1 MSWFW
6 MNIPAA
12 AVFVAAWCGIP
23 LYMVLKHPSWCSQA
37 PDCDERA
44 VARAM
49 SAAQPEH
56 APDLSRDVL
65 PSDAMAG
72 AAR

>member
-23 LYMVLKHPSWCSQA
+23 LYMVIKHPSWCSHPA
-37 PDCDERA
+37 DCDESQIVR
-44 VARAM
+44 
-49 SAAQPEH
+49 SAKTAQSVSP
-56 APDLSRDVL
+56 AQADL
-65 PSDAMAG
+65 DAMTTASIT
-72 AAR
+72 AEV

>member
-23 LYMVLKHPSWCSQA
+23 LYMVLKHPSWTSQPA
-37 PDCDERA
+37 DSDERV
-44 VARAM
+44 VAR
-49 SAAQPEH
+49 SAKTAQP
-56 APDLSRDVL
+56 AR
-65 PSDAMAG
+65 PSSVT
-72 AAR
+72 AATAAVEA